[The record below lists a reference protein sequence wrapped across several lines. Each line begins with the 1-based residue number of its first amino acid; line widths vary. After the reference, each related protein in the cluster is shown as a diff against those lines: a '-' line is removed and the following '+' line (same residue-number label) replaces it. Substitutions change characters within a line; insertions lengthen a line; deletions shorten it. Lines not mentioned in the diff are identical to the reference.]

1 MLKKLLSSVGK
12 FDKMILRE
20 VARMRAKYL
29 LQLTKTYLDL
39 AREVNREYYIK
50 RAKECLEQLKRE
62 V

>member
-1 MLKKLLSSVGK
+1 MT
-12 FDKMILRE
+12 IRE
-20 VARMRAKYL
+20 VERMRAKYL